1 VTAGGRPPQ
10 PAGGGAAPAAPAGD
24 KAVPA
29 APAGDKAVPAAP
41 AGDKAVPAAPAMRLS
56 GRAEIDLDAFRR
68 VAWAGEG
75 VTIAAAALAQI
86 GDRRARFEAFIAAHP
101 ERRFYGINVHAGDGS
116 GRPLDDA
123 ARRDY
128 ARGMQSAVSFG
139 EPLPHRVVRGIVLSR
154 LTNFIEG
161 HSGVTPGLAEAV
173 AAMLDGRRL
182 PDVPRHGNGG
192 SGEIPALGALFG
204 SIGTERQLELKEP
217 MSLVN
222 GSPCA
227 AALTADVT
235 LCAADLISWAQRL
248 FGLAATAFGVSAEIF
263 DARLDDLWGDPFQSQ
278 ALTALRSQLD
288 HAGAVR
294 AAGDPA
300 DGGTGAPAAGG
311 GAGDSAAGASAG
323 ESAAG
328 VSAAGAGAGDEVA
341 GHVQP
346 PVSFRIIPRVVGNAL
361 RVLDQARAAAR
372 TSLRAVSDNPTLLF
386 DGDELVDIVSTGGF
400 HNGTAAPVIDS
411 LSATVADLAALAL
424 HQVHRLQESHHA
436 LPRFDATNL
445 GILQMA
451 ANGYAEEARAACAPS
466 LLGLGGR
473 GQNDVPSPSFIAF
486 NRYERV
492 HGFAAGTFA
501 CLACIAAQSLHQTGR
516 AAPTV
521 LADTF
526 AAVSA
531 LSPPLTQRR
540 SLGPEL
546 AALTGLL
553 TAGIPA

>member
-1 VTAGGRPPQ
+1 MTDVAGIRL
-10 PAGGGAAPAAPAGD
+10 AGVSVA
-24 KAVPA
+24 
-29 APAGDKAVPAAP
+29 
-41 AGDKAVPAAPAMRLS
+41 R
-56 GRAEIDLDAFRR
+56 RADIDLDAFRR
-68 VAWAGEG
+68 VAWEGEG
-75 VTIAAAALAQI
+75 ITIAPAALALI
-86 GDRRARFEAFIAAHP
+86 GDRRRRFEAFVAAHP

-116 GRPLDDA
+116 HRPLDDA
-123 ARRDY
+123 ARLDY

-139 EPLPHRVVRGIVLSR
+139 EPLPRRVVRGIVLAR
-154 LTNFIEG
+154 LTNFVEG

-204 SIGTERQLELKEP
+204 SIGGERQLQLKES
-217 MSLVN
+217 MSLIN

-235 LCAADLISWAQRL
+235 LCAADLIGWAQRL
-248 FGLAATAFGVSAEIF
+248 FGLAATALGVFAEIF
-263 DARLDDLWGDPFQSQ
+263 DARLDELWSDPFQAQ
-278 ALTALRSQLD
+278 ALATLRAQLD
-288 HAGAVR
+288 HTAAV
-294 AAGDPA
+294 
-300 DGGTGAPAAGG
+300 TSAPVT
-311 GAGDSAAGASAG
+311 SAPS
-323 ESAAG
+323 
-328 VSAAGAGAGDEVA
+328 
-341 GHVQP
+341 HVQP

-361 RVLDQARAAAR
+361 RVLEQARIAAR
-372 TSLRAVSDNPTLLF
+372 TSLAAVSDNPTLMF
-386 DGDELVDIVSTGGF
+386 DGDELVEIVSTGGF

-411 LSATVADLAALAL
+411 LSATVADLSALAL
-424 HQVHRLQESHHA
+424 HQLQRLQESREA

-492 HGFAAGTFA
+492 HGFAAGALA
-501 CLACIAAQSLHQTGR
+501 CLACIAAQSLHQTSR
-516 AAPTV
+516 AAPPV
-521 LADTF
+521 LADMF

-531 LSPPLTQRR
+531 LSPPLTERR

-546 AALTGLL
+546 TSLTGLL